1 MAYFPVKARS
11 ELVTP
16 ANFSEGGVFETTRRF
31 HDASPASMSPARR
44 PTRGSGLGAT
54 VDMLPPPDDA
64 HAARADNPTVRTR
77 YRSDGEACTT
87 QVMVES
93 CEGNGTR
100 GRTRTAGRISGDA
113 RRTVACRASAACVR
127 FRWSDRRTRRR
138 RTDRRA
144 PALPRLARRAES
156 PARSRP

>member
-1 MAYFPVKARS
+1 PTNLS
-11 ELVTP
+11 ECVVI
-16 ANFSEGGVFETTRRF
+16 NTTRRL
-31 HDASPASMSPARR
+31 HHASPASMSPARR

-93 CEGNGTR
+93 CEGNGTC
-100 GRTRTAGRISGDA
+100 GRTRTAGRITGDA
-113 RRTVACRASAACVR
+113 RRTV
-127 FRWSDRRTRRR
+127 
-138 RTDRRA
+138 
-144 PALPRLARRAES
+144 
-156 PARSRP
+156 